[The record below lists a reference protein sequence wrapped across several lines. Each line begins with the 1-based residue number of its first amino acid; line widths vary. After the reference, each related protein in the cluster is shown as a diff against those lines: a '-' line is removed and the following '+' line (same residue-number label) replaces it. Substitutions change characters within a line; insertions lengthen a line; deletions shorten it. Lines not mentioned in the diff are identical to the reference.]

1 MEAALGVMGCVRK
14 RLLLS
19 FEPWPP
25 TFHTMYDPTWET
37 LHGLEEYHV
46 DCGVIIIKAKG
57 NHKYVP

>member
-1 MEAALGVMGCVRK
+1 MGCVRK

-46 DCGVIIIKAKG
+46 EYGVIIIKAKG
-57 NHKYVP
+57 NHK